1 MAKSTKKFSLRQL
14 KKQDRMVIRVGRDG
28 NVDKVIFPNPVSVGL
43 DAEGL
48 RSALTVEGGIRI
60 NPETPPNTSKTL
72 YNKEGKLYFDGK
84 PIFVADSQGALTYD
98 VDTKS
103 LVLQGTLTSTALS
116 GSLTNLSD
124 GTSYIKAGQR
134 VSILTGSDRSITI
147 APDLPQSGVK
157 ATGAITAVETTK

>member
-103 LVLQGTLTSTALS
+103 LVLQGTLTSTCL
-116 GSLTNLSD
+116 LY
-124 GTSYIKAGQR
+124 TSPSPR
-134 VSILTGSDRSITI
+134 DS
-147 APDLPQSGVK
+147 
-157 ATGAITAVETTK
+157 